1 MEATMNMP
9 RTVRAETL
17 AIFASLSAEL
27 QTAFAIGVEAG
38 KLQARAEK
46 NDKEGE
52 A

>member
-1 MEATMNMP
+1 MEATMTMP

-38 KLQARAEK
+38 KLQAESQQAENDRA
-46 NDKEGE
+46 
-52 A
+52 